1 MSKDNFGGKE
11 CDISELLGKQLDELT
26 NEEVSRV
33 LRWAE
38 QFRTVSVPDAM
49 PRNVGKLNGMRC
61 YLCGAM
67 SFTPDN
73 GIDWRQSIGMFLK
86 EMGVKIID
94 PTDKPIDFG
103 REDIEDAAEIKRL
116 LSTGDFD
123 QLAENMKLIRATDL
137 RSVDITD
144 FQITNLDT
152 SKYTAGSWEEITLAN
167 RQKKPIIVH
176 VEQGKNCAP
185 PWLFGMIPHQMIFS
199 TWGEVMDYLM
209 SVDNGNLSHYD
220 AKRWMFFNI

>member
-1 MSKDNFGGKE
+1 MNIN
-11 CDISELLGKQLDELT
+11 DILEKNMEDLSDQ
-26 NEEVSRV
+26 EVSWLHV
-33 LRWAE
+33 WAK
-38 QFRTVSVPDAM
+38 QFRIKAEPVSVPDEA
-49 PRNVGKLNGMRC
+49 PKKHGKLHDMRC

-67 SFTPDN
+67 SFTADN
-73 GIDWRQSIGMFLK
+73 GMDWRQSIGMFLK

-103 REDIEDAAEIKRL
+103 REDVEDASLIKKML
-116 LSTGDFD
+116 KEGDFD

-185 PWLFGMIPHQMIFS
+185 PWIFGMIPHQMIFS
-199 TWGEVMDYLM
+199 SWGKVMDYLM
-209 SVDNGNLSHYD
+209 KIDNGRLESYD
-220 AKRWMFFNI
+220 AKRWMFFKL